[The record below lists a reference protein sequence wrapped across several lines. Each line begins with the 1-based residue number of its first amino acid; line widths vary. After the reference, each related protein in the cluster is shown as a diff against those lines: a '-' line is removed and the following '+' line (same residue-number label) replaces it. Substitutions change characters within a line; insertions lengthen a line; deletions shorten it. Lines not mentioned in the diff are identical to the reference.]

1 MECSGEF
8 PTQTVAAD
16 AQSLLK
22 VFQRV
27 IFSIVFLKIRFHG
40 QQISRNGLHIPGDGQ
55 GGQHQFYEHVG
66 QFSVKLYLLCRSRG
80 E

>member
-1 MECSGEF
+1 MEGSGEF

-55 GGQHQFYEHVG
+55 GGQHPA
-66 QFSVKLYLLCRSRG
+66 LRTCRSVLG
-80 E
+80 EAVSALQESG